1 LRTRAAAALLGPDV
15 PTPNRRTILL
25 IDDDF
30 LQQKLVGQIVKSFKR
45 LGCDLHVASEYDD
58 GLKKLLTGQYVACL
72 LDYRLGYRDGLELLR
87 TARAQG
93 DNTPVIFL
101 TAEAD
106 DQTDLAAMEAGAM
119 DYLVKGD
126 MTPRTL
132 ERSIR
137 YAIKLAETMD
147 QLRRLAT
154 RDELTGLLNRREFQ
168 RIIKE
173 EAARALQN
181 GKPFSLVLLDID
193 HFKQINDTHGHPA
206 GDAVLQHVA
215 SLLSAQVRDVDRV
228 ARYGGEEFAVFMAN
242 TNLEHAAEAAERLR
256 AMLSSMD
263 FEVEGKIIAPT
274 FSAGV
279 AALPDNARNAGEL
292 LQAADGALYTS
303 KRLGRNR
310 VTTAGLPGA
319 TGR

>member
-1 LRTRAAAALLGPDV
+1 MLT
-15 PTPNRRTILL
+15 TRRTILL

-58 GLKKLLTGQYVACL
+58 GLKKLVTGQYVACL
-72 LDYRLGYRDGLELLR
+72 LDYKLGYRDGLELLR
-87 TARAQG
+87 NARALG
-93 DNTPVIFL
+93 NTTPVIFL
-101 TAEAD
+101 TGEAD
-106 DQTDLAAMEAGAM
+106 DQTDIAAMEAGAM
-119 DYLVKGD
+119 DDLVKGD

-137 YAIKLAETMD
+137 YAIKMAETMQ
-147 QLRRLAT
+147 QLRWLAT

-173 EAARALQN
+173 EVERALQN
-181 GKPFSLVLLDID
+181 GRPLSLVLLDID
-193 HFKQINDTHGHPA
+193 HFKQINDTHGHPV
-206 GDAVLQHVA
+206 GDAVLKHVA

-228 ARYGGEEFAVFMAN
+228 ARYGGEEFAVFMADTPREN
-242 TNLEHAAEAAERLR
+242 AAEAAERLR
-256 AMLSSMD
+256 AMLNSMD
-263 FEVEGKIIAPT
+263 FELDGTVIAPT
-274 FSAGV
+274 VSAGG
-279 AALPDNARNAGEL
+279 ACLPDNARNPLEL

-310 VTTAGLPGA
+310 VTMAGLPGTA
-319 TGR
+319 PG

>member
-1 LRTRAAAALLGPDV
+1 MLT
-15 PTPNRRTILL
+15 TRRTILL

-72 LDYRLGYRDGLELLR
+72 LDYKLGYRDGLELLR
-87 TARAQG
+87 TARG
-93 DNTPVIFL
+93 LGNTTPVIFL
-101 TAEAD
+101 TGEAD
-106 DQTDLAAMEAGAM
+106 DQTDIAAMEAGAM

-137 YAIKLAETMD
+137 YAIKMAETMQ
-147 QLRRLAT
+147 QLRWLAT

-173 EAARALQN
+173 EVERALQN
-181 GKPFSLVLLDID
+181 GRPLSLVLLDID
-193 HFKQINDTHGHPA
+193 HFKQVNDTHGHPV
-206 GDAVLQHVA
+206 GDAVLKHVA
-215 SLLSAQVRDVDRV
+215 SLLTAQVRDVDRV
-228 ARYGGEEFAVFMAN
+228 ARYGGEEFAVFMAD
-242 TNLEHAAEAAERLR
+242 TPREHAAEAAERLR
-256 AMLSSMD
+256 AMLNSMD
-263 FEVEGKIIAPT
+263 FEIDGKVISPT

-279 AALPDNARNAGEL
+279 ACLPDNARNPIEL

-310 VTTAGLPGA
+310 VTMAGLPD
-319 TGR
+319 